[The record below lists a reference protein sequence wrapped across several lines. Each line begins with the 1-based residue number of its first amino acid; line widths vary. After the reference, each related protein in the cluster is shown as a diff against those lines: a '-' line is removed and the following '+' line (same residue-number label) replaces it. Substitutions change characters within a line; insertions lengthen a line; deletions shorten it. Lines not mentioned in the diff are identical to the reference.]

1 MRVLEERTF
10 ERVGGT
16 QSIDVDVRIVV
27 ATNRDLHK
35 AVAEKSFREDLY
47 FRISAVPLTIPPL
60 RERAN
65 DVLLLAEHFLEKFS
79 REFGKPGARLCDDAK
94 QRILDYRWP
103 GNVRELQNA
112 IERAVILSDGP
123 LISADTLQLQPQRP
137 ESNSVPSGMLPPTF
151 SWEGTLEEV
160 VGRAVQSTERVLLE
174 NTMRDCR
181 WNKTRAAEILGVSP
195 KTLAAKLKS
204 SGLEA

>member
-1 MRVLEERTF
+1 
-10 ERVGGT
+10 
-16 QSIDVDVRIVV
+16 
-27 ATNRDLHK
+27 
-35 AVAEKSFREDLY
+35 
-47 FRISAVPLTIPPL
+47 
-60 RERAN
+60 
-65 DVLLLAEHFLEKFS
+65 VLLLAEHFLEKFS
-79 REFGKPGARLCDDAK
+79 REFGKPGARLSDDAK

-123 LISADTLQLQPQRP
+123 LISPDTLQLQPQRP
-137 ESNSVPSGMLPPTF
+137 ESNSVPSGMLPPAF

-160 VGRAVQSTERVLLE
+160 VRRAVQSTERVLLE

-204 SGLEA
+204 AGLEA